1 MTTKKKGFS
10 LVEIMVIVVIIGIL
24 AAVGVPKLMGTTER
38 TKRKIDSFNA
48 IELAK
53 VLERAYESNIIEFPS
68 NTSYSVNVN
77 GQRVDAGKSVAVF
90 VTKGGINFYR
100 GSGDVLVNG
109 GDYHSDNGVAYRRVQ
124 RLFEEA
130 GFTNVTVNAHKG
142 DGGWEC
148 YGAALFAG
156 GTIKIFSSDNSGD
169 CQSTTKAA
177 TTKPYSTRLSTATIL
192 SPHTFL
198 QITSSKRNLRNS
210 VSVTLKLV
218 LHNLESVYPNS

>member
-10 LVEIMVIVVIIGIL
+10 LVEIMVVVVIIGIL

-130 GFTNVTVNAHKG
+130 GFTNVTVNAHKD

-169 CQSTTKAA
+169 CQSTTTGGNYETVLYKALNGNNPIA
-177 TTKPYSTRLSTATIL
+177 AYLPANYK
-192 SPHTFL
+192 
-198 QITSSKRNLRNS
+198 
-210 VSVTLKLV
+210 
-218 LHNLESVYPNS
+218 